1 MFSRVFLII
10 LSLIIPWFSN
20 AQKVGLVLSGGGAK
34 GLAHIGVIKALEEKE
49 IPIDFIAGTSMGA
62 IVGGLYAAGYSAS
75 EIEKVVLSEEF
86 LNWVN
91 GREDPAYNYYFNKR
105 EDNPSFVSVDLKL
118 DSTLSATIAS
128 NLANDQ
134 IINMILAEWLAQASE
149 LADYNFDSLFV
160 PLRVMAADIFTQT
173 EVVIKDGTLNEAL
186 RASLTVPLFYRPI
199 QVKGRYL
206 YDGGIYNNFPVDVMI
221 EDFNPDVIIGSNVSI
236 KKFEDYPFAEADK
249 LVNNAILFSVLNN
262 SDVGKLRE
270 QDIYIEPDLSSF
282 TPFDFNRAKEMIDSG
297 YLATLNHIDKIRTSV
312 AKLKPEEEVE
322 VERENFRKKYK
333 PLSFGGLRFEGISK
347 RQQSYVSRQFN
358 LKKDYLNLEEI
369 KKGYYR
375 LVGQSYFMDIFP
387 NMIYDRELQSYFFE
401 LRGKPRRAFKVQLG
415 GAISTRQV
423 SNIFLE
429 GRFYHFNRVLF
440 DHSALFYA
448 GSFYQSAAYRSRI
461 SFPLGIQFY
470 LEPELIYNHWDY
482 LGMSDFF
489 INASSPTAI
498 LQTDRKYGLNL
509 GFPVGSKFKAVIQA
523 SHYNND
529 NLFGNNRDYIS
540 SDTLDRVKLKGYR
553 YAVEI
558 SRNSLNRKQYPNS
571 GSRLFLGFD
580 YFLGD
585 EFYEPGNT
593 SVLNVDSEQFHE
605 WYRLKLTAE
614 SYFKLGRFSPGYV
627 FETVVTNQPF
637 LTNYTGTLIAAP
649 AFSPNTDSKT
659 LFIQNFRSHSYIAG
673 GLRNV
678 ITVARNI
685 ELRMEGYVFK
695 AFRKIVEAETQLPG
709 YDNSIEHLSF
719 SAAVGFV
726 YHSPLGPVSLGGN
739 YYDDPET
746 QFTVMLHLGYLLFNK
761 RSWD

>member
-1 MFSRVFLII
+1 
-10 LSLIIPWFSN
+10 
-20 AQKVGLVLSGGGAK
+20 
-34 GLAHIGVIKALEEKE
+34 
-49 IPIDFIAGTSMGA
+49 
-62 IVGGLYAAGYSAS
+62 
-75 EIEKVVLSEEF
+75 
-86 LNWVN
+86 
-91 GREDPAYNYYFNKR
+91 
-105 EDNPSFVSVDLKL
+105 
-118 DSTLSATIAS
+118 
-128 NLANDQ
+128 
-134 IINMILAEWLAQASE
+134 
-149 LADYNFDSLFV
+149 
-160 PLRVMAADIFTQT
+160 
-173 EVVIKDGTLNEAL
+173 
-186 RASLTVPLFYRPI
+186 
-199 QVKGRYL
+199 
-206 YDGGIYNNFPVDVMI
+206 
-221 EDFNPDVIIGSNVSI
+221 
-236 KKFEDYPFAEADK
+236 
-249 LVNNAILFSVLNN
+249 
-262 SDVGKLRE
+262 
-270 QDIYIEPDLSSF
+270 
-282 TPFDFNRAKEMIDSG
+282 
-297 YLATLNHIDKIRTSV
+297 
-312 AKLKPEEEVE
+312 
-322 VERENFRKKYK
+322 
-333 PLSFGGLRFEGISK
+333 
-347 RQQSYVSRQFN
+347 
-358 LKKDYLNLEEI
+358 
-369 KKGYYR
+369 
-375 LVGQSYFMDIFP
+375 
-387 NMIYDRELQSYFFE
+387 
-401 LRGKPRRAFKVQLG
+401 
-415 GAISTRQV
+415 
-423 SNIFLE
+423 
-429 GRFYHFNRVLF
+429 
-440 DHSALFYA
+440 
-448 GSFYQSAAYRSRI
+448 
-461 SFPLGIQFY
+461 LGIQFY

-553 YAVEI
+553 YAIEI

-614 SYFKLGRFSPGYV
+614 SYFKLGRFSPGYI